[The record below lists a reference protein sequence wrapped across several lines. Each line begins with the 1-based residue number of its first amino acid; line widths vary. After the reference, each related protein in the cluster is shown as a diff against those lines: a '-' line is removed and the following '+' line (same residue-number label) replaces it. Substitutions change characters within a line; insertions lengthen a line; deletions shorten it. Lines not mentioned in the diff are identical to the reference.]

1 MIAYVNCAYIAPIF
15 FGEDVEVL
23 TTCISISEKSFKLL
37 QMIREKNTGEVKSL
51 CETVM
56 VSYNPDTMTSQPLP
70 DEWRKMLTDYEQR
83 DLSKKR

>member
-1 MIAYVNCAYIAPIF
+1 M
-15 FGEDVEVL
+15 L